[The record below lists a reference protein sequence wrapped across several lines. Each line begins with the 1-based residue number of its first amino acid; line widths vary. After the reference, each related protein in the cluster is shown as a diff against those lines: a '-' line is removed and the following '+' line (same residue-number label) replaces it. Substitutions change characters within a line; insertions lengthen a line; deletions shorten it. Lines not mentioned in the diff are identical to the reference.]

1 MKISEHFDKKNLH
14 HAYLI
19 EGKKEEILP
28 ELFNFFEELN
38 VKTNANPDFCHLV
51 IDNLKTNEAL
61 DLRSMGSQKAFS
73 VGKKVFV
80 ICVNRFNLDSQN
92 ILLKMFEDTIENT
105 HFFIITPSVDGLLG
119 TFVSRFYLI
128 KKKNDLEEEI
138 KNANLFISMPLQRR
152 IDFIK
157 EKIILSAKEIEDQ
170 ENYISSDS
178 NNFRALKF
186 LDSLELVLSKKDLS
200 KEVNFFDQIFKV
212 REFLRQPGSSPKMLL
227 ESVALTIP
235 IL

>member
-128 KKKNDLEEEI
+128 KTKNDLEEEI